1 MPFIAIKLKK
11 ILNYFMTDTT
21 HTPTMRINLAQ
32 STCVSQLKPITN
44 PEHVSLLRIN
54 LIQKNRINKP
64 SLLFPL
70 LFRKTAKLFNE
81 KEKKI
86 NRLMTS
92 LKTAQ
97 AVNCELRMENEKF
110 ATLNEY
116 LVDKNIS
123 EEMTNALRAKQEER
137 DKLRVMG
144 EVRVL
149 NQEKQ
154 QLIQAHS
161 KEVRVL
167 NQEKQ
172 QLIQDS
178 NKLIKRI
185 NELENDLQEQ
195 NQLFLQFL
203 ESNSCTH
210 YERTAK
216 IEITQLRRK
225 IQILE
230 SNKTR

>member
-154 QLIQAHS
+154 QLIQ
-161 KEVRVL
+161 
-167 NQEKQ
+167 
-172 QLIQDS
+172 DS

>member
-21 HTPTMRINLAQ
+21 HTPIMRINLAQ
-32 STCVSQLKPITN
+32 SICVPQLNPITKQ
-44 PEHVSLLRIN
+44 EHLPLLRIN
-54 LIQKNRINKP
+54 LIQKNQMNKP
-64 SLLFPL
+64 SPLFPL

-97 AVNCELRMENEKF
+97 AVNRELRMENEKF

-123 EEMTNALRAKQEER
+123 EEMTNALWAKQEER
-137 DKLRVMG
+137 EKLRVMG
-144 EVRVL
+144 
-149 NQEKQ
+149 
-154 QLIQAHS
+154 A
-161 KEVRVL
+161 VRVL

-172 QLIQDS
+172 QLIQDN
-178 NKLIKRI
+178 NKLIKKI
-185 NELENDLQEQ
+185 KELENDLQEQ

-203 ESNSCTH
+203 DSNSCTH